1 MNNMVFKNNDV
12 LMKANFTVSYDYK
25 VLFTDYIFNSQNTL
39 LSNLLTE
46 GAYAS
51 KCIIFIDGGL
61 VDRSPNLIR
70 SINNYFKRTAGLE
83 GVLCCEPVVLEGG
96 EKIKNSKDGIDQALE
111 KINENNLC
119 RQSYVIAIGGGAFLD
134 AIGLASTLAHR
145 GIKHIRIPTT
155 VLSQNDSGV
164 GVKNG
169 INQFDKKNFIGTFS
183 PPYAVVIDNQFLT
196 TLSDSMWISGCSE
209 AVKVALL
216 KDAKFFDFL
225 KQNANEIKNRN
236 MPLIKK
242 LIMKC
247 AELHLNHITQS
258 EDAFENSNSRPLDFG
273 HWAAH
278 KIEHISNYEINH
290 GRAVG
295 IGLALD
301 STYSF
306 ITGALGENELNEILN
321 CLKDLGLEIIWSEY
335 NGILETKGC
344 EAELFKGLDEFQ
356 EHIGGELSIPLL
368 NGIAEPFETSS
379 IDKNKMVEAIEYLM
393 KREKGL
399 S

>member
-1 MNNMVFKNNDV
+1 MVFKNNDV
-12 LMKANFTVSYDYK
+12 LMKAHFTVSYDYK
-25 VLFTDYIFNSQNTL
+25 VLFTDYIFNSQNPL
-39 LSNLLTE
+39 LANLLTE
-46 GAYAS
+46 AEYAS
-51 KCIIFIDGGL
+51 KCIIFIDAGL
-61 VDRSPNLIR
+61 VEESPNLIR
-70 SINNYFKRTAGLE
+70 NINNYFNRKDELDGF
-83 GVLCCEPVVLEGG
+83 LCCEPIVLDGG
-96 EKIKNSKDGIDQALE
+96 EKIKNSKSGVDRALE
-111 KINENNLC
+111 NINEHNLC
-119 RQSYVIAIGGGAFLD
+119 RQSFVIAIGGGAFLD
-134 AIGLASTLAHR
+134 AMGLASTLAHR

-183 PPYAVVIDNQFLT
+183 PPHAVINDNQFLT

-216 KDAKFFDFL
+216 KDDYFFDFL
-225 KQNANEIKNRN
+225 CQNANEIKDRN
-236 MPLIKK
+236 MPLMKK

-278 KIEHISNYEINH
+278 KIEQASNYEINH
-290 GRAVG
+290 GCAVG

-306 ITGALGENELNEILN
+306 IIGSLAEKELIKILD
-321 CLKDLGLEIIWSEY
+321 CLKELGLENTWSEY
-335 NGILETKGC
+335 EGIIQTKGVD
-344 EAELFKGLDEFQ
+344 AELFKGLDEFQ

-368 NGIAEPFETSS
+368 NGIAEPFETSV
-379 IDKNKMVEAIEYLM
+379 IDKNKMIEAIKYLLA
-393 KREKGL
+393 REN